1 VLAVL
6 ARLIARSV
14 LIDPDDAMRER
25 GGGDE

>member
-14 LIDPDDAMRER
+14 LIDPDDASHER